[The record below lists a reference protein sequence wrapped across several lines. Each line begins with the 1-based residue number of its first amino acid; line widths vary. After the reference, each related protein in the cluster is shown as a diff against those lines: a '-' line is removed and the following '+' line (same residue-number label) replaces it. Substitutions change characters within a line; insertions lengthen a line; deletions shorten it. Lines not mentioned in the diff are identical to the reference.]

1 MQGSEQDLFDR
12 YLQADTLALAEA
24 GVRALADLVLP
35 QSAKQQVEKFF
46 CQFRDRGGKIA
57 EDGAMTG
64 CADFFFWRVC
74 CCVLPYCCSRLHELD
89 SLQNQAWFPAYMECL
104 LDPDWPIPGL
114 SEWHSKRAKEF
125 LHVSFSTFL
134 LV

>member
-24 GVRALADLVLP
+24 GVRALADIVLP
-35 QSAKQQVEKFF
+35 QSAKQQVETFF

-64 CADFFFWRVC
+64 CADFFFLARVLL
-74 CCVLPYCCSRLHELD
+74 CVTLLLFQAARAGFDAKPALVPSLHGVPARPRLAH
-89 SLQNQAWFPAYMECL
+89 
-104 LDPDWPIPGL
+104 PI
-114 SEWHSKRAKEF
+114 
-125 LHVSFSTFL
+125 
-134 LV
+134 